1 METIIEL
8 TIQLW
13 ITRIRR
19 NKTEV
24 NVQWKRWY
32 L

>member
-13 ITRIRR
+13 ITRTRR